1 MEITKRMVMK
11 NEENVNAILQA
22 LRDKGIKISIDDFR
36 TGYSSLSYLD
46 KLNVDILKIDQS
58 FIRNIENNKEVVSAI
73 IFPAKNLNLKV
84 IAEGVETEKQ
94 VELLQEIGCE
104 DVQGYYYSPP
114 VPIDEFE
121 KNIVEW
127 RKNLM

>member
-1 MEITKRMVMK
+1 MK